1 MGQTVVGLFENEMDA
16 QTAVQELQ
24 NLGISREHVDVSRG
38 SKESFNASSDKEN
51 ENGITRFF
59 KNLFGSDNDDADRYS
74 EVSSKGYSIVTVHA
88 QSAEQAEEA
97 ADILDDCGAVDV
109 DEKASQY
116 GVSSRTGNM
125 GNRQD
130 IGDEKDTTINR
141 MEETLDVGKR
151 TEERGG
157 VRVRSR
163 IVEKPVEEHV
173 RLREENVN
181 VERTNVNRDVADMD
195 KGQFRD
201 QDIELTE
208 RSEVPIVNKKAR
220 VVEEI
225 KISKDVTERDE
236 TINDSVRHTEVDI
249 DKLDSKNK
257 IRGDRDLR
265 DDRI

>member
-1 MGQTVVGLFENEMDA
+1 MVQTVVGLFENEMDA
-16 QTAVQELQ
+16 QKAVQELE

-38 SKESFNASSDKEN
+38 SKDSFNASSDKK
-51 ENGITRFF
+51 NGITRFF
-59 KNLFGSDNDDADRYS
+59 KSLFGSDNDDADRYS

-88 QSAEQAEEA
+88 QSGDQAEEA

-109 DEKASQY
+109 NEKASQY
-116 GVSSRTGNM
+116 GTSSGSKNM
-125 GNRQD
+125 GSRQD

-141 MEETLDVGKR
+141 MEETIEVGKR
-151 TEERGG
+151 KEDRGG

-163 IVEKPVEEHV
+163 IVEKPVEEHI

-181 VERTNVNRDVADMD
+181 VERTNVNRDVTDMD
-195 KGQFRD
+195 KRKFED

-208 RSEVPIVNKKAR
+208 RSEVPVVNKKAR

-236 TINDSVRHTEVDI
+236 TINDNVRHTEVDI
-249 DKLDSKNK
+249 DKLDSKNES
-257 IRGDRDLR
+257 RGNRDSR
-265 DDRI
+265 DNRD

>member
-16 QTAVQELQ
+16 QTAVQELA

-59 KNLFGSDNDDADRYS
+59 KNLFGSDSDDADRYS
-74 EVSSKGYSIVTVHA
+74 KVSSKGYSIVTVHA
-88 QSAEQAEEA
+88 QSADQAEEA

-109 DEKASQY
+109 NEKASEY
-116 GVSSRTGNM
+116 GVSSDTRNM
-125 GNRQD
+125 GSRQD
-130 IGDEKDTTINR
+130 ISDEKDRTINR
-141 MEETLDVGKR
+141 MEETLEVGKR
-151 TEERGG
+151 TEDRGG
-157 VRVRSR
+157 VRLKSR
-163 IVEKPVEEHV
+163 IVEKPVEDHV

-181 VERTNVNRDVADMD
+181 VERTNVNRDITDMD
-195 KGQFRD
+195 KNQFED

-208 RSEVPIVNKKAR
+208 RAEVPVVNKKAR

-225 KISKDVTERDE
+225 KLSKDVTERDE

-249 DKLDSKNK
+249 DKLDSNDES
-257 IRGDRDLR
+257 RGNRESRDNR
-265 DDRI
+265 F